1 MKDFVRQDVSAGR
14 RETVD
19 ELNKFFAKY
28 CSDRNG
34 RPIKANTTNAQDLAK
49 FNLLTDAEKA
59 LLADVVATATM
70 SLNDAHGNILAALLD
85 AYNNR
90 KEITVGK

>member
-1 MKDFVRQDVSAGR
+1 MNDS
-14 RETVD
+14 
-19 ELNKFFAKY
+19 
-28 CSDRNG
+28 
-34 RPIKANTTNAQDLAK
+34 
-49 FNLLTDAEKA
+49 EKA

-90 KEITVGK
+90 VEIVVSK